1 MRNNDVKKILVIDDE
16 PQILLMVTSRLKANG
31 YAPVTAF
38 SGEQG
43 LKLAKK
49 ECPDL
54 IFLDHVMPGM
64 DGDEVLAL
72 LKKDPVTKSIP
83 VVMFTADIKR
93 VKVGEYQLRGAV
105 DCLFKPFHPEE
116 LLSKI
121 QEVLD
126 PKA

>member
-1 MRNNDVKKILVIDDE
+1 MKKILVIDDE
-16 PQILLMVTSRLKANG
+16 PQILLMVSARLKANG
-31 YAPVTAF
+31 HAVVTAF

-43 LKLAKK
+43 LKLAKQ

-54 IFLDHVMPGM
+54 IFLDHVMPEM
-64 DGDEVLAL
+64 DGDEVLYR

-93 VKVGEYQLRGAV
+93 VKVGEYQLLGAA
-105 DCLFKPFHPEE
+105 DCLFKPFLPEE
-116 LLSKI
+116 LLAKI
-121 QEVLD
+121 QEVLG